1 MRGLASLCAV
11 LPCRPLSR
19 CDSPAWARCPGRLS
33 QQGQLAF
40 PQVTRSPSSRAAPR
54 PHPLR
59 WQREHPNLPR
69 GLAAPADAAPPR
81 RAPDRGAAGTHL
93 SVTGASLLPDCSG
106 SCCES
111 LPPRPF
117 LLFMVTLPLVGR
129 LATAVAPF
137 GWWLMK
143 KQARLGLIS
152 TSPHF
157 GVCVSLLP
165 WSSRGPVP
173 AGRTRRAGERR
184 GGACVP
190 ERCFTSS
197 QSLPLTCKVVLIRS
211 RLAAAAAAPDSQQAT
226 APGGGTT
233 LSHAAQPP
241 EWCPPVRSAA
251 AQDGVVVAIVDG
263 VGVCVVARGSSRHAA
278 GGENRRVRPARN
290 GGRTRRR

>member
-1 MRGLASLCAV
+1 MAARTPQPPKRPGSACRRRSSASRPRPRRGGYTLERNRGVATPRLQRQLLRVFAPPPFSFVHGDTA
-11 LPCRPLSR
+11 PCRQVGN
-19 CDSPAWARCPGRLS
+19 CGCP
-33 QQGQLAF
+33 F
-40 PQVTRSPSSRAAPR
+40 WVV
-54 PHPLR
+54 
-59 WQREHPNLPR
+59 
-69 GLAAPADAAPPR
+69 ADEKA
-81 RAPDRGAAGTHL
+81 GAT
-93 SVTGASLLPDCSG
+93 
-106 SCCES
+106 
-111 LPPRPF
+111 
-117 LLFMVTLPLVGR
+117 
-129 LATAVAPF
+129 
-137 GWWLMK
+137 
-143 KQARLGLIS
+143 GLIS

>member
-1 MRGLASLCAV
+1 MRGLASLCVV

-157 GVCVSLLP
+157 GVCVSLSCLGAAEVR
-165 WSSRGPVP
+165 S
-173 AGRTRRAGERR
+173 RRAGHGERER
-184 GGACVP
+184 GEEGLA
-190 ERCFTSS
+190 S
-197 QSLPLTCKVVLIRS
+197 QSVASRRAKVCRS
-211 RLAAAAAAPDSQQAT
+211 
-226 APGGGTT
+226 
-233 LSHAAQPP
+233 
-241 EWCPPVRSAA
+241 
-251 AQDGVVVAIVDG
+251 
-263 VGVCVVARGSSRHAA
+263 
-278 GGENRRVRPARN
+278 PARLC
-290 GGRTRRR
+290 